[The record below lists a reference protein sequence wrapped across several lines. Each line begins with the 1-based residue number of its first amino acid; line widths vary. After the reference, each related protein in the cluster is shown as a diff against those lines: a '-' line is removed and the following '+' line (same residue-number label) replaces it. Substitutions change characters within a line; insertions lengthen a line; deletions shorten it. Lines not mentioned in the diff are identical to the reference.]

1 MTTQFYPGQTL
12 GIIGEGI
19 NGPMLVQAAR
29 QMGFKVTVYSP
40 DEKSELVHIADNYFV
55 GTYYDWEKLKT
66 FAESCDFITYESQ
79 NIQIETLNF
88 LQKYGV
94 LPQGTEALEIS
105 MDRLMERA
113 LLEENNINVLPY
125 ASAID
130 LNDIVTAA
138 ATLGYPIVLKPIQKN
153 INPQL
158 ARVIDGPASIGRA
171 AELIDNGTFIVESW
185 LSDMRELSIVAAK
198 GVDGHIEMFP
208 MIENIFDNGKLVESL
223 TAIKVPDEIEFEMQR
238 IVNVVGDALN
248 YRGVYQVDFY
258 LTTTGN
264 LMVKKLVATLSQ
276 ESAIFGQ
283 VTNLSVYEQHIRAIA
298 GIPVSVV
305 TSSAPAILVPF
316 DNLDNAQLQ
325 TQWLIKDNWHFTFYH
340 NAGYSLH
347 AVHGHF
353 VATGA
358 ELQYLIDQVEATKI
372 LLN

>member
-1 MTTQFYPGQTL
+1 MTTQFYPGNVL
-12 GIIGEGI
+12 GIISEGI
-19 NGPMLVQAAR
+19 NGPMLAQAAR

-40 DEKSELVHIADNYFV
+40 DEKNELVHTADNYFV
-55 GTYYDWEKLKT
+55 GTYQDWNKLKI
-66 FAESCDFITYESQ
+66 FAEECDFITYESQ
-79 NIQIETLNF
+79 NIQIETLNY
-88 LQKYGV
+88 LQQYAV
-94 LPQGTEALEIS
+94 MPQGTQALEIS

-113 LLEENNINVLPY
+113 LLEENNINVLPH

-138 ATLGYPIVLKPIQKN
+138 TTLGYPIVLKPIQKN
-153 INPQL
+153 INEQL

-171 AELIDNGTFIVESW
+171 AELIDNGTFVVESW
-185 LSDMRELSIVAAK
+185 LTDKRELSIVAAK

-208 MIENIFDNGKLVESL
+208 VIENIFKNGKLLESL
-223 TAIKVPDEIEFEMQR
+223 TPITLPDEIEFEMQR
-238 IVNVVGDALN
+238 VVNVVGDALN

-258 LTTTGN
+258 LTANGN
-264 LMVKKLVATLSQ
+264 LMVKKIVATLSQ

-316 DNLDNAQLQ
+316 ENLDNEKLK

-340 NAGYSLH
+340 NAGYLLH
-347 AVHGHF
+347 SVRGHF

-358 ELQYLIDQVEATKI
+358 ELQYLIDQVEATEI
-372 LLN
+372 LLG